1 MADRSNFWK
10 MVDRTKPSKLRI
22 FAESELRDC
31 EDYFLEI
38 QSHSTLDPNEI
49 ITASERLALIRSEID
64 LRHSDAKHRQ
74 TQRLARWAIAF
85 GMVSMAAAI
94 ASGVAQFFAHKQTHG
109 TGPPTIEA
117 PIVATPSAKE
127 LPTPTQEPSVVSPTP
142 TPEFT
147 AAPPPATPQFTAAP
161 PTATPQLT
169 AAPTPRR
176 TPTAQRRKKLRTRPE
191 TRKKTDPVGEML
203 RSLFPPKP
211 TPTKRPR

>member
-10 MVDRTKPSKLRI
+10 MVDRTKPSKLRV

-38 QSHSTLDPNEI
+38 QSHSTLPPNEI

-64 LRHSDAKHRQ
+64 IRHSDAKHRQ

-94 ASGVAQFFAHKQTHG
+94 TSGVAQFFAHKPTRE
-109 TGPPTIEA
+109 TGPATIGA
-117 PIVATPSAKE
+117 PIVATPSARE
-127 LPTPTQEPSVVSPTP
+127 LPTPT
-142 TPEFT
+142 PELT
-147 AAPPPATPQFTAAP
+147 AAPPTAMPELTAAP

-169 AAPTPRR
+169 ASPTPRR
-176 TPTAQRRKKLRTRPE
+176 TPAEQRRKKRRTRPE
-191 TRKKTDPVGEML
+191 TTKKTDPIGELL
-203 RSLFPPKP
+203 RSLFPPRP
-211 TPTKRPR
+211 TPTKGSR

>member
-1 MADRSNFWK
+1 MSDRSDFWK
-10 MVDRTKPSKLRI
+10 MVDRTKPSKLRV

-38 QSHSTLDPNEI
+38 QSDSTLPANEI
-49 ITASERLALIRSEID
+49 ITASERLALLHSEID

-94 ASGVAQFFAHKQTHG
+94 ISGVAQFFGHK
-109 TGPPTIEA
+109 PTRETWPATIGA
-117 PIVATPSAKE
+117 PVVATPSVRK
-127 LPTPTQEPSVVSPTP
+127 LPTPTQELAAVSPTA

-147 AAPPPATPQFTAAP
+147 AAPQAATPQFTAAP
-161 PTATPQLT
+161 TRT
-169 AAPTPRR
+169 R
-176 TPTAQRRKKLRTRPE
+176 TPTEQRRKKRRIRPE
-191 TRKKTDPVGEML
+191 TRKKTDPVGELL

-211 TPTKRPR
+211 TPTKGPR